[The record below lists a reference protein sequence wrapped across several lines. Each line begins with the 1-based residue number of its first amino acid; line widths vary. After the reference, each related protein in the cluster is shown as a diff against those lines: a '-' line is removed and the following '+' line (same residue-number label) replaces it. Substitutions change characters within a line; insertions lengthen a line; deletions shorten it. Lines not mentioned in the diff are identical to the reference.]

1 MVEGGGF
8 GLSSSVC
15 GNLGMVLTGQAFDRP
30 DRSFVEIPHAIG
42 PADKASFEEHAPYRP
57 LAAAAS
63 DQHPQPEAGIDL
75 GLSGA
80 LLGVEL
86 LNLKDQGR
94 EPAGVPLMELAE
106 PCDPIRLETLIRCEL
121 GRGAPLALSKSHIRR

>member
-1 MVEGGGF
+1 MP
-8 GLSSSVC
+8 S
-15 GNLGMVLTGQAFDRP
+15 
-30 DRSFVEIPHAIG
+30 G
-42 PADKASFEEHAPYRP
+42 PRTKLALEEHAPYRP
-57 LAAAAS
+57 LATAAS

-86 LNLKDQGR
+86 LDLKDQGR
-94 EPAGVPLMELAE
+94 EPAGVSLMELAE
-106 PCDPIRLETLIRCEL
+106 PCDPVRLETLIRCES